1 MPMVSK
7 YNFWEQKV
15 SIYIEHFKHEGFIK
29 KKHHKSEKLN
39 FRLQKIKYKHHFC
52 LALYKTGQTG
62 VKQYAV
68 RF

>member
-29 KKHHKSEKLN
+29 KN
-39 FRLQKIKYKHHFC
+39 IIK
-52 LALYKTGQTG
+52 
-62 VKQYAV
+62 VKNSILDCKK
-68 RF
+68 